1 MNSAAPNYSLLIV
14 DDEKVIREGIQRLL
28 AREAHRL
35 TLVEN
40 GAQAW
45 QLLQQETYDLV
56 LLDLMM
62 PEMNGLELLERLQE
76 KDPERMVIIITGQAT
91 VELAVEAMKRG
102 AYDIVT
108 KPFTPDQLRLV
119 VRRALEKR
127 ALQIEAEGLRREREK
142 SLMDIATEKSRIQ
155 TIIHCMADGVL
166 VTDQAE
172 NVALH
177 NPALTH
183 LLQLAP
189 ESLSGRPLPVLP
201 GLEKMAEAIGRVL
214 RESGPGGAT
223 ISQEFS
229 VQDTPPVF
237 LRSHTAAVR
246 GESGEVLGAVTVV
259 QDITY
264 LKIMDQMKSEFVAMV
279 AHELR
284 APLAAIQ
291 QQIEVILQG
300 LVGEVGPK
308 PRELLLRAQERA
320 EGLLELIRNLLDI
333 SKMEAGR
340 HFQQKETLD
349 PAAAVER
356 VLALLTPQADAK
368 GLALRFVAP
377 KDLPLLSAD
386 PQGLEEVLT
395 NLIHNAVK
403 YTPEGG
409 VVEVTLSPEAEYLRI
424 QVADNGL
431 GIAPED
437 LPRVFDKFFRVKNE
451 ETRRIVG
458 TGLGLPIVK
467 RIVEAH
473 LGYLKVESQVNQG
486 TTFTVLLPR
495 TGQAPKECS

>member
-1 MNSAAPNYSLLIV
+1 MAAVAPAYSLLIV
-14 DDEKVIREGIQRLL
+14 DDEKLIREGIQRLL
-28 AREAHRL
+28 ARENLRL
-35 TLVEN
+35 TLAEN
-40 GAQAW
+40 GARAW

-62 PEMNGLELLERLQE
+62 PEMSGLELLERLQE
-76 KDPERMVIIITGQAT
+76 KIPDQMVIIITGAAT
-91 VELAVEAMKRG
+91 VELAVESMKRG

-108 KPFTPDQLRLV
+108 KPFTPDQLRQV

-127 ALQIEAEGLRREREK
+127 ALQVETEGLRREREK
-142 SLMDIATEKSRIQ
+142 SLKDIATEKGRIQ

-166 VTDQAE
+166 VTDQVR

-183 LLQLAP
+183 LLKLVP
-189 ESLSGRPLPVLP
+189 ESLGGRPLPVLP
-201 GLEKMAEAIGRVL
+201 GLEKMAGAIGQVL
-214 RESGPGGAT
+214 QESCDPGAT
-223 ISQEFS
+223 ISQEFLI
-229 VQDTPPVF
+229 QEDPPVF
-237 LRSHTAAVR
+237 LRSHTTAVR
-246 GESGEVLGAVTVV
+246 GESGEVLGSVTVV

-264 LKIMDQMKSEFVAMV
+264 LKIMDQMKNEFVAMV

-291 QQIEVILQG
+291 QQLQVILQG
-300 LVGEVGPK
+300 LAGEVSRK
-308 PRELLLRAQERA
+308 QQELLLRARERA
-320 EGLLELIRNLLDI
+320 DGLLELIHNLLDI

-340 HFQQKETLD
+340 YFQQKETLD
-349 PAAAVER
+349 LSAAVER
-356 VLALLTPQADAK
+356 VLALFKPQAEAK
-368 GLALRFVAP
+368 GLTLRLIAP
-377 KDLPLLSAD
+377 QDLPTIQAD
-386 PQGLEEVLT
+386 PQGLEEILT

-409 VVEVTLSPEAEYLRI
+409 AVQVTLSPQSKYLRI

-437 LPRVFDKFFRVKNE
+437 LPRIFDKFFRVKNE
-451 ETRRIVG
+451 KTRKIVG

-473 LGYLKVESQVNQG
+473 LGYLEVESQINQG
-486 TTFTVLLPR
+486 TTFTVLLPQ
-495 TGQAPKECS
+495 TGQAPKECL